1 MKSFCRKPILQL
13 FSLILLSVLCFTAQA
28 TINLAIEVNPDPV
41 QPGETANVA
50 ITVSNSGGVSTGL
63 LTLQLR
69 YDEWLNGL
77 LNSFISDGGT
87 CPGSG
92 QCNANEFLTWTL
104 GNLAPG
110 ASITVTLPP
119 IVWGGTPDGTL
130 ISFDTEVFED
140 GGSVTMATRNVM
152 VQSAPVFDIAV
163 DESLNP
169 VAPNQPLTYTITYAN
184 RSAVSTTNTQLS
196 FPLPA
201 GVSFVSASGGGTV
214 NAGVVQWNLQTFP
227 AKRGGRHTVIVD
239 VNPSVT
245 LGSLLKV
252 DAATITGLVNSLNHS
267 AQARAITRVES
278 NIPLALEIEV
288 VPDPVQ
294 PAETL
299 KTTLTVGNTSS
310 STLFGVTLQLR
321 YNEFLN
327 GLLNSF
333 ISDGGTCPGSGQCNA
348 NEFLTWTLGNL
359 APGASITVTLPPI
372 VWGGTPEGTLISFNA
387 KVFEDS
393 GTVAMASRNLIVQ
406 KAPVFDIAVD
416 ESLNPVAPNQ
426 PLTYTITYAN
436 RSAVSTTNTQLS
448 LPLPAGVS
456 FVSASGG
463 GTVNAGVVLWN
474 LQTFPAKRGGHQTVT
489 VNVNPGLSPGSLLEV
504 DAATI
509 TGQANFLN
517 HSSRALAITR
527 VENSIPL
534 ALEIETNPNPAQPGE
549 TLQTTLTVG
558 NTSSS
563 TLFGVTLQMRYNEL
577 LNGLLNSFIS
587 DGGTCPGSGQ
597 CNANEF
603 LTWTLGNL
611 APGASIT
618 VTLPPVIWS
627 GTPEG
632 TLISFD
638 AEVFEDG
645 GTVAMASPGQS
656 GLN

>member
-169 VAPNQPLTYTITYAN
+169 VAPDQALTYTISYAN

-201 GVSFVSASGGGTV
+201 GVSFVSASGGGTF
-214 NAGVVQWNLQTFP
+214 NAGVVKWNLQTFP
-227 AKRGGRHTVIVD
+227 AKKGGRKTVTVD
-239 VNPSVT
+239 VNSGVT
-245 LGSLLKV
+245 LGSLLEI
-252 DAATITGLVNSLNHS
+252 DAATITGIINSLSH
-267 AQARAITRVES
+267 T
-278 NIPLALEIEV
+278 
-288 VPDPVQ
+288 
-294 PAETL
+294 
-299 KTTLTVGNTSS
+299 
-310 STLFGVTLQLR
+310 
-321 YNEFLN
+321 
-327 GLLNSF
+327 
-333 ISDGGTCPGSGQCNA
+333 
-348 NEFLTWTLGNL
+348 
-359 APGASITVTLPPI
+359 
-372 VWGGTPEGTLISFNA
+372 
-387 KVFEDS
+387 
-393 GTVAMASRNLIVQ
+393 
-406 KAPVFDIAVD
+406 
-416 ESLNPVAPNQ
+416 
-426 PLTYTITYAN
+426 
-436 RSAVSTTNTQLS
+436 
-448 LPLPAGVS
+448 
-456 FVSASGG
+456 
-463 GTVNAGVVLWN
+463 
-474 LQTFPAKRGGHQTVT
+474 
-489 VNVNPGLSPGSLLEV
+489 
-504 DAATI
+504 
-509 TGQANFLN
+509 
-517 HSSRALAITR
+517 SRALAITR

-534 ALEIETNPNPAQPGE
+534 ALEIELNPHTVPPNAVQPNE
-549 TLQTTLTVG
+549 TLQTSLTVG
-558 NTSSS
+558 NTSGS
-563 TLFGVTLQMRYNEL
+563 TLFGVTLRLRYNEW

-587 DGGTCPGSGQ
+587 DGGACPGSSQ
-597 CNANEF
+597 CNDNEF

-611 APGASIT
+611 ASGASVT
-618 VTLPPVIWS
+618 VTLPPVVWS
-627 GTPEG
+627 
-632 TLISFD
+632 
-638 AEVFEDG
+638 
-645 GTVAMASPGQS
+645 
-656 GLN
+656 